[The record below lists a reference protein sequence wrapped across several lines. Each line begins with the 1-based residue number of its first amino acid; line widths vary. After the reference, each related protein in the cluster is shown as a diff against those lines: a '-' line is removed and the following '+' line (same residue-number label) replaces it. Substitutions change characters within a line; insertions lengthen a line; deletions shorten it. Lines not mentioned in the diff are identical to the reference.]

1 MSGTNSFHALSIG
14 VMARGLR
21 NLKFVLDK
29 AEAHAKS
36 SKADMGALMTAA
48 LYPDMYNLL
57 QQLQYACYVP
67 ADFAQHFADSPA
79 PRVGYDEISLSDCR
93 ASIDTTIAYLDS
105 VKPERMA
112 GAEDRPI
119 PPFVAPDKH
128 LTALDCALTLTVP
141 DFFFHATVAYAILRH
156 KGVPLGKADFIGK
169 LPIN

>member
-1 MSGTNSFHALSIG
+1 MPGTNSFHALSIG

-21 NLKFVLDK
+21 NLKAVLDK
-29 AEAHAKS
+29 AEEHAKS
-36 SKADMGALMTAA
+36 SKADIGALMTAS

-67 ADFAQHFADSPA
+67 ADFAQHFADAPC
-79 PRVGYDEISLSDCR
+79 PRVGYDEISLNDCR

-112 GAEDRPI
+112 GAEGRMI
-119 PPFVAPDKH
+119 PPFVAPDKTM
-128 LTALDCALTLTVP
+128 TALDCAETLTVP

-156 KGVPLGKADFIGK
+156 KGIPLGKGDFLGS
-169 LPIN
+169 LPIH